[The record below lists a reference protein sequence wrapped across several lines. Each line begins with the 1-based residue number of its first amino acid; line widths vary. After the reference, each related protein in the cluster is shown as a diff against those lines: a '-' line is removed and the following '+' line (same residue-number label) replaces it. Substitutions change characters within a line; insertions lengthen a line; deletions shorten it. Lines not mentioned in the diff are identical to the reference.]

1 MFTSLQNANMKDS
14 LWLLKESSM
23 CVFSKKKKKKK
34 SYKKLKY
41 ILLRKKK
48 VGLT

>member
-23 CVFSKKKKKKK
+23 CVFSKKKK
-34 SYKKLKY
+34 
-41 ILLRKKK
+41 
-48 VGLT
+48 V